1 MAEENVPEEEKVDMN
16 DRPAAGDD
24 LAGRTL
30 RTSLLRLYVSARDF
44 LVRIMNIADDTN
56 IEGTVTAIKRD
67 MVFRGHN
74 VWILICSIVVASVGL
89 NVNSTAVIIGAM
101 LISPLMGPILALGL
115 AVGTND
121 WDLLKRAWKNF
132 GVMVVISLITSTIYF
147 FITPLSDAQSELLA
161 RTRPT
166 FLDAMIAGFGGL
178 AGIIGL
184 SRKNNYSTVVPG
196 VAIATALMPPL
207 CTAGYG
213 LATMQLEYFIG
224 AFYLF
229 LINSIFIS
237 GATLVIVRYLKFP
250 LVSFI
255 NTRTERRVRIY
266 MALSVIVVLLPSGW
280 IFYDVVRETVFLRN
294 ANRFIAENIA
304 FERAEI
310 INKKLVYNDT
320 LPRID
325 IYMMGEP
332 ITEEAQMQL
341 RKLMPKY
348 DLAEVS
354 FRIHQPKDYAVDLAG
369 KLSQEVRVGVLEDI
383 YDRNARMME
392 QKDATIGRL
401 NAIVQRDSIPFESLH
416 REVRIQYPE
425 VKRMAYART
434 VEMGR
439 DGEMDSIPTFLVRWD
454 NEVIQDERSK
464 QEGKMK
470 QWLKVRLQLDTVRI
484 IRF

>member
-1 MAEENVPEEEKVDMN
+1 
-16 DRPAAGDD
+16 
-24 LAGRTL
+24 
-30 RTSLLRLYVSARDF
+30 
-44 LVRIMNIADDTN
+44 
-56 IEGTVTAIKRD
+56 
-67 MVFRGHN
+67 
-74 VWILICSIVVASVGL
+74 
-89 NVNSTAVIIGAM
+89 
-101 LISPLMGPILALGL
+101 
-115 AVGTND
+115 
-121 WDLLKRAWKNF
+121 
-132 GVMVVISLITSTIYF
+132 
-147 FITPLSDAQSELLA
+147 
-161 RTRPT
+161 
-166 FLDAMIAGFGGL
+166 
-178 AGIIGL
+178 
-184 SRKNNYSTVVPG
+184 

-304 FERAEI
+304 FEGAEI

-325 IYMMGEP
+325 IYIMGE
-332 ITEEAQMQL
+332 IISEEAQMQL
-341 RKLMPKY
+341 RKQMPKY

-434 VEMGR
+434 IEMGR
-439 DGEMDSIPTFLVRWD
+439 DGEMDSVPTFLVRWD
-454 NEVIQDERSK
+454 NEVLQGERSLR
-464 QEGKMK
+464 ESTMK
-470 QWLKVRLQLDTVRI
+470 EWLKVRLELDTLRI

>member
-1 MAEENVPEEEKVDMN
+1 MAEENIPEQELN
-16 DRPAAGDD
+16 DRQTEQAAGDEE
-24 LAGRTL
+24 AGRTL
-30 RTSLLRLYVSARDF
+30 RESVRSVYESARAF
-44 LVRIMNIADDTN
+44 LGRTMNISDDTN

-121 WDLLKRAWKNF
+121 WELLKRAWKNF
-132 GVMVVISLITSTIYF
+132 GVMVVVSLITSTIYF

-166 FLDAMIAGFGGL
+166 FLDAMIASFGGL

-184 SRKNNYSTVVPG
+184 SRKNNFSTVVPG

-213 LATMQLEYFIG
+213 LATWQLEYFIG

-266 MALSVIVVLLPSGW
+266 MALSVFVVLLPSGW
-280 IFYDVVRETVFLRN
+280 IFYDVVKETVFLRN
-294 ANRFIAENIA
+294 ANRFIAENLI
-304 FERAEI
+304 FEKTEI
-310 INKKLVYNDT
+310 MSKKVTYNDT

-325 IYMMGEP
+325 LYMMGDP
-332 ITEEAQMQL
+332 SQRRYNFKSSGRCPSTILQMCHSASISRRTMPLTL
-341 RKLMPKY
+341 RANSHRRCVWACWRTSMTAMP
-348 DLAEVS
+348 A
-354 FRIHQPKDYAVDLAG
+354 
-369 KLSQEVRVGVLEDI
+369 
-383 YDRNARMME
+383 
-392 QKDATIGRL
+392 
-401 NAIVQRDSIPFESLH
+401 
-416 REVRIQYPE
+416 
-425 VKRMAYART
+425 
-434 VEMGR
+434 
-439 DGEMDSIPTFLVRWD
+439 
-454 NEVIQDERSK
+454 
-464 QEGKMK
+464 
-470 QWLKVRLQLDTVRI
+470 
-484 IRF
+484 